1 MYTQQITDPRYWLLA
16 IAATLVTLHLG
27 LLSQADDSDL
37 LGISILCWLAITS
50 LICDKLDTLE
60 LKSNLF
66 SSLLGI
72 SAIAYVL
79 LRSLSP
85 AGYHLRICPLISLIG
100 LCLLASGIKE
110 LRNYWKEL
118 LALSLLIFI
127 SVLSIL
133 LKSINLPIITTQFST
148 FLLWITGSDAVR
160 EGVMIILPTGRVE
173 VYGACSGIE
182 SIVQMFSIAVLF
194 CLIIPLQKIAQIICL
209 IIAIG
214 LGFIVNAA
222 RVALMAVLVASSQLE
237 AFEYWHGGDGSLIF
251 SAIAVFL
258 FAIFCWLAFMRNNPV
273 MSEFEVAN
281 D

>member
-1 MYTQQITDPRYWLLA
+1 MYQFLTSHRRLAA
-16 IAATLVTLHLG
+16 IA
-27 LLSQADDSDL
+27 
-37 LGISILCWLAITS
+37 
-50 LICDKLDTLE
+50 
-60 LKSNLF
+60 
-66 SSLLGI
+66 
-72 SAIAYVL
+72 
-79 LRSLSP
+79 
-85 AGYHLRICPLISLIG
+85 
-100 LCLLASGIKE
+100 
-110 LRNYWKEL
+110 
-118 LALSLLIFI
+118 
-127 SVLSIL
+127 VLSIL

-182 SIVQMFSIAVLF
+182 SIIQMFSIAVLF

-251 SAIAVFL
+251 SAISLNLAKL
-258 FAIFCWLAFMRNNPV
+258 FILFSTSFKRRKTSAHLAENQVNLMKL
-273 MSEFEVAN
+273 EQ
-281 D
+281 